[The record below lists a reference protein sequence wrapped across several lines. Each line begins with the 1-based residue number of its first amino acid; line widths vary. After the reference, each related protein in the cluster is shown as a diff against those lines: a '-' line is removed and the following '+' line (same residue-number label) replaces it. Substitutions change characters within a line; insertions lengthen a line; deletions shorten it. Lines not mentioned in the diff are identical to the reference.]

1 MDVTAVD
8 SHPVRNPDPASD
20 ITRPV
25 SDGSPSPVWS
35 TPALSLAVPSTEP
48 EGITREISREMINT
62 H

>member
-8 SHPVRNPDPASD
+8 SHPVRNPDPARD
-20 ITRPV
+20 ITPV

-35 TPALSLAVPSTEP
+35 TPALSLAVPSNEP

-62 H
+62 N